1 MATRG
6 KKAPSASVRGDKPRK
21 EEAEREEEE
30 EGAGKGERGRESR
43 AEGARRRNSRAGGKR
58 ERQGE
63 AEEGEGAGAGQ
74 APLPRGR
81 AGPRASDNARRNSE
95 TPSLGSRSAGRG
107 SEAPP
112 SNARSARRN
121 SNTRS
126 LSSKMYAPFLNALFS
141 QERELA
147 LEEMEEISEA
157 FHEFDTDQDGY
168 ISYKDLGECM
178 RTMGYM
184 PTEMELLEVNQ
195 QIKMRLG
202 GRVDLED
209 FVELMAPKLLRE
221 TAHMVGVR
229 ELEFAF
235 KE

>member
-1 MATRG
+1 
-6 KKAPSASVRGDKPRK
+6 
-21 EEAEREEEE
+21 
-30 EGAGKGERGRESR
+30 
-43 AEGARRRNSRAGGKR
+43 
-58 ERQGE
+58 
-63 AEEGEGAGAGQ
+63 
-74 APLPRGR
+74 
-81 AGPRASDNARRNSE
+81 
-95 TPSLGSRSAGRG
+95 
-107 SEAPP
+107 
-112 SNARSARRN
+112 
-121 SNTRS
+121 
-126 LSSKMYAPFLNALFS
+126 MYAPFLNALFS

-235 KE
+235 KEFDMNGDGLICSSELESAVAHLLGEQLQHNEVEEMLRDIDLNGDGLVDFDEFVMMLAAR